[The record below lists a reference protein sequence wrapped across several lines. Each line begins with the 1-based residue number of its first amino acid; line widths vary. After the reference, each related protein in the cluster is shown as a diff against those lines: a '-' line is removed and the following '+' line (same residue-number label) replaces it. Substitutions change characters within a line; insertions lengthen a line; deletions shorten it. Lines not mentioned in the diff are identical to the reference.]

1 MGSSRRQTQPF
12 VGRWAPTRPSVT
24 VLLVAIHLG
33 AFASQCVLQFLEPT
47 QALSPMW
54 LQDWLALSGSGIE
67 THRYWQ
73 FATFG
78 LLHPNIFCVAANL
91 LLLYF
96 AGREV
101 EPIIGS
107 RHFLGLYISA
117 GLLGGVVHWAV
128 MPEVPLMGVAPG
140 VAAVVVAYAT
150 VLPELEISG
159 NLFFIIP
166 VGIRAK
172 YLALA
177 VVALGAGL
185 WMSGLMLTTGPAAI
199 LMGSAVG
206 WLVVRRLGF
215 GNTFA
220 IERYFYQRR
229 QRAARLERM
238 RPTQFVAEEIDPIL
252 EKISRE
258 GLRALTRAER
268 RLLEQGREK
277 IVGKANSR

>member
-1 MGSSRRQTQPF
+1 MGPSRRQTQPF
-12 VGRWAPTRPSVT
+12 IGRWSPAHPSVT

-33 AFASQCVLQFLEPT
+33 AFASQWMLQFLEPAQT
-47 QALSPMW
+47 LAPTW
-54 LQDWLALSGSGIE
+54 LQDWLALSASGIE
-67 THRYWQ
+67 NQRYWQ

-78 LLHPNIFCVAANL
+78 LLHQNVIYVMGNL

-107 RHFLGLYISA
+107 RHFLGLYVFA
-117 GLLGGVVHWAV
+117 CLLGGLVHWAV

-150 VLPELEISG
+150 AMPELELSG
-159 NLFFIIP
+159 SLFFIIP
-166 VGIRAK
+166 VRLRAK

-177 VVALGAGL
+177 VVAVAIAIWATG
-185 WMSGLMLTTGPAAI
+185 SGMTAGPAAI
-199 LMGSAVG
+199 LTGSAVG

-215 GNTFA
+215 GNTLA
-220 IERYFYQRR
+220 LERYFYRR
-229 QRAARLERM
+229 RLRAARLQRM
-238 RPTQFVAEEIDPIL
+238 GPTQFVAEEIDPIL

-258 GLRALTRAER
+258 GMRALTRTER

-277 IVGKANSR
+277 VLGNSKPR